1 MIYEY
6 EKNVPSDPN
15 NYQSQRLIYTSTK
28 QKEGMVASFLLGTLS
43 DILKDYRRSKDP
55 NTTIAI
61 KSNQFSEI
69 IQSLISFT
77 EFEITEWRYES
88 CNVLA
93 SIYYILKNIK
103 KLRQEEID
111 DLFSQLNKFSYKLV
125 KSMASS
131 I

>member
-6 EKNVPSDPN
+6 EKNVPSN
-15 NYQSQRLIYTSTK
+15 SKNYHSQQLVYASTK
-28 QKEGMVASFLLGTLS
+28 KKEGMAASFLLGTLS
-43 DILKDYRRSKDP
+43 DILKDYRRNTYP
-55 NTTIAI
+55 NNTII
-61 KSNQFSEI
+61 IRDNQFSEI

-88 CNVLA
+88 CNILA

-103 KLRQEEID
+103 KLRQEEIE
-111 DLFSQLNKFSYKLV
+111 DLFGQLSKFSYRLI